1 MHPRVAGLNES
12 DLSEGLDSP
21 TCVLLIAFGEF
32 NPGVGRFNDTRAFH
46 LPLLDKDRQSV
57 D

>member
-21 TCVLLIAFGEF
+21 TCVLLIACGEF
-32 NPGVGRFNDTRAFH
+32 NPGVGKFYDTRAFH